1 MEAQT
6 EPTCLAEKRQLIE
19 RAKGVTPLLQSE
31 RKRIEEARELPD
43 NIVSA
48 LHDARLFRLLLPR
61 SLGGA
66 ELDLRTHAEILEIV
80 ASADASTAWCLSQ
93 GAGCALAAAFL
104 QPDVARR
111 LFGPDDAVLAWGAGL
126 QGKAVAVEGGY
137 RVTGT
142 WQFNSGCMHA
152 TLLGGHSRVFEAD
165 GAPRLRP
172 DGRQLDRT
180 VIIDRDKA
188 KIDDVW
194 QVVGLKG
201 TGSNT
206 FTVTDLFV
214 PEDETI
220 DRENDAE
227 RHERGPL
234 YLFPATLAYGVG
246 FSALQL
252 GIARGMLDD
261 LTTLAMSKTPRA
273 AMTSLRE
280 SPVFQTELARL
291 EARYRTARAYLH
303 ATADEVFR
311 KVADADA
318 ITLEDRSTVKL
329 ATVHTIHEGRDI
341 VAAAYYNAGSDAIFP
356 DNPFEQRLR
365 DAYTAS
371 QQTQARVQNF
381 LTIGRSLLG
390 LEPDS
395 MNFL

>member
-1 MEAQT
+1 MDSEFDQN
-6 EPTCLAEKRQLIE
+6 CQVEKRHVIE
-19 RAKGVTPLLQSE
+19 RAKGVTELLRSE
-31 RKRIEEARELPD
+31 RQRIEEARELPD
-43 NIVSA
+43 NVVSA

-61 SLGGA
+61 SLGGN
-66 ELDLRTHAEILEIV
+66 ELDLRSHAEILEIV

-93 GAGCALAAAFL
+93 GAGCAMAAAFL
-104 QPDVARR
+104 EPDVARR

-165 GAPRLRP
+165 GTPRLRP

-180 VIIDRDKA
+180 AIVDRNKA
-188 KIDDVW
+188 RIDDVW
-194 QVVGLKG
+194 RVVGLKG

-214 PEDETI
+214 PEEETI

-234 YLFPATLAYGVG
+234 FLFPATLAYGVG

-261 LTTLAMSKTPRA
+261 LTTLALSKTPRA
-273 AMTSLRE
+273 AVTSLRE

-311 KVADADA
+311 KVADANT
-318 ITLEDRSTVKL
+318 ITFEDRSTMKL

-341 VAAAYYNAGSDAIFP
+341 VSAAYFNAGSDAIFP
-356 DNPFEQRLR
+356 DNTFEQRLR
-365 DAYTAS
+365 DSYTAS

-381 LTIGRSLLG
+381 LTIGRNLLG

-395 MNFL
+395 TSFL